1 MCGVDIFKPSFN
13 ELTCFS
19 NTHAR
24 IDIYIKIVD
33 VLMYLSNIYAR
44 VRDKFYIHGN
54 IIINELL

>member
-44 VRDKFYIHGN
+44 V
-54 IIINELL
+54 